1 LTHKD
6 IFICF
11 PQRER
16 HVQLGLN
23 TSVSALKAIA
33 EPTRLRL
40 LVLLASGELN
50 VKDLTG
56 ILGQSQPRI
65 SRHLKL
71 LAEAGLVERAPEG
84 SWVYFRLAE
93 GADGGALARLLLAGI
108 DRADPQL
115 VRDQR
120 RAEGLRAEREKSAQA
135 YFQAHASEWDSI
147 RALHVAEAEVEAVV
161 GDALGPGP
169 FGLFVDLGTGTGRML
184 ELFAT
189 RYRRG
194 LGIDQSPA
202 MLAYARA
209 KLDRTELRHA
219 QVRQGDIYDLPL
231 ADQSADAAV
240 MHQVLHFL
248 SDPQRA
254 VREAARVL
262 APGGR
267 LLIVDFAP
275 HELEYVREQFAHER
289 LGFAG
294 ALVEQWLAD
303 SGLEVMGRRDLAP
316 ARAGGAAK
324 LTVSVWLAGRP
335 QAGATSGRE
344 VEARKLE
351 RIS

>member
-1 LTHKD
+1 M
-6 IFICF
+6 
-11 PQRER
+11 R
-16 HVQLGLN
+16 VQLALN
-23 TSVSALKAIA
+23 TSVAALKAMA

-40 LVLLASGELN
+40 LVLLASGELS

-71 LAEAGLVERAPEG
+71 LAEAGLVERAPAG

-93 GADGGALARLLLAGI
+93 GGEGGGLARLVLEAV
-108 DRADPQL
+108 DRGDAVL
-115 VRDQR
+115 VRDRR
-120 RAEGLRAEREKSAQA
+120 RAEALREERELAAQA
-135 YFQAHASEWDSI
+135 YFQAHAGEWDSI
-147 RALHVAEAEVEAVV
+147 RALHVAEDEVEAAVAA
-161 GDALGPGP
+161 ALGPGP
-169 FGLFVDLGTGTGRML
+169 FGLLVDLGTGTGRML
-184 ELFAT
+184 ELLRD

-194 LGIDQSPA
+194 LGIDLSSA

-209 KLDRTELRHA
+209 KLERTELRHA

-231 ADQSADAAV
+231 ADQAADAAV

-275 HELEYVREQFAHER
+275 HDLEFLREQFAHER
-289 LGFAG
+289 LGLAG
-294 ALVEQWLAD
+294 PLVEQWLAD
-303 SGLEVMGRRDLAP
+303 SGLQVMGRRDLAP
-316 ARAGGAAK
+316 GGKSGAPGGESGAGK
-324 LTVSVWLAGRP
+324 LTVSVWVASRP
-335 QAGATSGRE
+335 PSAAATADNV
-344 VEARKLE
+344 VERKLE
-351 RIS
+351 RIG

>member
-1 LTHKD
+1 MEADL
-6 IFICF
+6 
-11 PQRER
+11 
-16 HVQLGLN
+16 QLAVR
-23 TSVSALKAIA
+23 TSVAALKAIA

-40 LVLLASGELN
+40 LALLSSGELT

-84 SWVYFRLAE
+84 SWVYFRLADGLE
-93 GADGGALARLLLAGI
+93 GSALARLVLAGI
-108 DRADPQL
+108 DPADPVL
-115 VRDQR
+115 ARDRR
-120 RAEGLRAEREKSAQA
+120 RAEALRQERERAAQA
-135 YFQAHASEWDSI
+135 YFQGHAGEWDRI
-147 RALHVAEAEVEAVV
+147 RALHVAEGDVEAAIGEV
-161 GDALGPGP
+161 LGPGP
-169 FGLFVDLGTGTGRML
+169 FGLLVDLGTGTGRML
-184 ELFAT
+184 ELF
-189 RYRRG
+189 RDSYRRG
-194 LGIDQSPA
+194 IGIDLSPA
-202 MLAYARA
+202 MLAYART
-209 KLDRTELRHA
+209 KLDGAELRHA

-248 SDPQRA
+248 GDPQRA

-275 HELEYVREQFAHER
+275 HELEFLREEYAHER

-294 ALVEQWLAD
+294 PLVEQWLSDA
-303 SGLEVMGRRDLAP
+303 GLEAIGRRDLAP
-316 ARAGGAAK
+316 GKDSETAK

-335 QAGATSGRE
+335 RAAAT
-344 VEARKLE
+344 EATTAERRKLE
-351 RIS
+351 RIE

>member
-1 LTHKD
+1 MRLS
-6 IFICF
+6 
-11 PQRER
+11 
-16 HVQLGLN
+16 VQ
-23 TSVSALKAIA
+23 TAVAALKAMA

-93 GADGGALARLLLAGI
+93 GGAGGTLARLLLGAV
-108 DRADPQL
+108 DRSDAVL
-115 VRDQR
+115 VRDRR
-120 RAEGLRAEREKSAQA
+120 RAEALREERERAAQA
-135 YFQAHASEWDSI
+135 YFQAHAGEWDSI
-147 RALHVAEAEVEAVV
+147 RALHVAEAEVEAAVAA
-161 GDALGPGP
+161 ALGPGP
-169 FGLFVDLGTGTGRML
+169 FGLLVDLGTGTGRML
-184 ELFAT
+184 ELLRE

-194 LGIDQSPA
+194 LGIDLSPA

-209 KLDRTELRHA
+209 KLERSETSRAH
-219 QVRQGDIYDLPL
+219 VRQGDIYDLPL
-231 ADQSADAAV
+231 ADQTVGAAV

-262 APGGR
+262 TPGGQ

-275 HELEYVREQFAHER
+275 HDLEFLREEFAHER
-289 LGFAG
+289 LGFSNQQVA
-294 ALVEQWLAD
+294 QWLAD
-303 SGLEVMGRRDLAP
+303 SGLELVETRELAP
-316 ARAGGAAK
+316 EDGGTAN
-324 LTVSVWLAGRP
+324 LTVKVWLARRP
-335 QAGATSGRE
+335 PTADSAPEGAAE
-344 VEARKLE
+344 RKLE
-351 RIS
+351 RTS

>member
-1 LTHKD
+1 VKLSVD
-6 IFICF
+6 
-11 PQRER
+11 
-16 HVQLGLN
+16 
-23 TSVSALKAIA
+23 TSLAALKAMA

-40 LVLLASGELN
+40 LMLLATGELS

-93 GADGGALARLLLAGI
+93 GGGGGALARLVLEAVDSADPVLLRDRRRAGI
-108 DRADPQL
+108 L
-115 VRDQR
+115 RD
-120 RAEGLRAEREKSAQA
+120 ERERAAQA
-135 YFQAHASEWDSI
+135 YFQAHAGEWDSI
-147 RALHVAEAEVEAVV
+147 RALHVAEAEVEAAVADV
-161 GDALGPGP
+161 MGDGP

-184 ELFAT
+184 ELFRE

-194 LGIDQSPA
+194 LGIDMSSA
-202 MLAYARA
+202 MLAYARV
-209 KLDRTELRHA
+209 KLESAELRHA

-231 ADQSADAAV
+231 ADQAADGVV

-254 VREAARVL
+254 LREATRVL

-275 HELEYVREQFAHER
+275 HELEFLREQFAHER

-294 ALVEQWLAD
+294 AQVEQWLAD
-303 SGLEVMGRRDLAP
+303 SGLEVLQRRELEPRADG
-316 ARAGGAAK
+316 ARGK
-324 LTVSVWLAGRP
+324 LTVSVWLARRP
-335 QAGATSGRE
+335 GPAVSASNNASERN
-344 VEARKLE
+344 LE
-351 RIS
+351 RIA

>member
-1 LTHKD
+1 M
-6 IFICF
+6 
-11 PQRER
+11 
-16 HVQLGLN
+16 
-23 TSVSALKAIA
+23 
-33 EPTRLRL
+33 
-40 LVLLASGELN
+40 LLASGELN

-71 LAEAGLVERAPEG
+71 LAEARLVERAPEG

-93 GADGGALARLLLAGI
+93 SADGGALAQAPDRRHRPLRSASGARPAPRRGLA
-108 DRADPQL
+108 
-115 VRDQR
+115 
-120 RAEGLRAEREKSAQA
+120 AEREKSAQA
-135 YFQAHASEWDSI
+135 YFQAHAGEWDSI
-147 RALHVAEAEVEAVV
+147 RALHVAEAEVEAAMAE
-161 GDALGPGP
+161 ALGPGP
-169 FGLFVDLGTGTGRML
+169 FDLLVDLGTGTGRML
-184 ELFAT
+184 ELFAE

-194 LGIDQSPA
+194 LGIDLSPA

-209 KLDRTELRHA
+209 KLDAAELRHA

-275 HELEYVREQFAHER
+275 HELEFLREQFAHER

-294 ALVEQWLAD
+294 ARSS
-303 SGLEVMGRRDLAP
+303 SGSP
-316 ARAGGAAK
+316 TAA
-324 LTVSVWLAGRP
+324 SR
-335 QAGATSGRE
+335 
-344 VEARKLE
+344 
-351 RIS
+351 

>member
-1 LTHKD
+1 MET
-6 IFICF
+6 
-11 PQRER
+11 R
-16 HVQLGLN
+16 VQLAVQ
-23 TSVSALKAIA
+23 TSVAALKAIA

-40 LVLLASGELN
+40 LVLLSSGELN

-93 GADGGALARLLLAGI
+93 GADGGALARLVLAGI
-108 DRADPQL
+108 DRSDPVL
-115 VRDQR
+115 VRDRR
-120 RAEGLRAEREKSAQA
+120 RADALRQERERAAQA
-135 YFQAHASEWDSI
+135 YFAAHAGQWDSI
-147 RALHVAEAEVEAVV
+147 RALHVAEADVESAVAE
-161 GDALGPGP
+161 ALGPGP
-169 FGLFVDLGTGTGRML
+169 FKLFADLGTGTGRML
-184 ELFAT
+184 ELFRE

-194 LGIDQSPA
+194 LGIDLSPA

-209 KLDRTELRHA
+209 KLEGAGLRHA

-262 APGGR
+262 VPGGR

-275 HELEYVREQFAHER
+275 HELEFLRDEFAHER

-294 ALVEQWLAD
+294 TLVEQWLAD

-316 ARAGGAAK
+316 GGENGTAK
-324 LTVSVWLAGRP
+324 LTVSVWVAERP
-335 QAGATSGRE
+335 HAARRAE
-344 VEARKLE
+344 KIEASQLE
-351 RIS
+351 RIA

>member
-1 LTHKD
+1 MQ
-6 IFICF
+6 FA
-11 PQRER
+11 
-16 HVQLGLN
+16 LN
-23 TSVSALKAIA
+23 MSVAALKAMA

-40 LVLLASGELN
+40 LVLLAAGELS

-93 GADGGALARLLLAGI
+93 GGQGGTLARLVLEAV
-108 DRADPQL
+108 DRADPVL
-115 VRDQR
+115 MRDRR
-120 RAEGLRAEREKSAQA
+120 RAEALREERERAAQA
-135 YFQAHASEWDSI
+135 YFQAHAGEWDSI
-147 RALHVAEAEVEAVV
+147 RALHVAEAEVEAAVAA
-161 GDALGPGP
+161 ALGPGP
-169 FGLFVDLGTGTGRML
+169 FGLLVDLGTGTGRML
-184 ELFAT
+184 ELLRE

-194 LGIDQSPA
+194 VGIDLSPA

-209 KLDRTELRHA
+209 KLERTDLRHA
-219 QVRQGDIYDLPL
+219 QVRQGDIYHLPL
-231 ADQSADAAV
+231 ADQAADAAV

-275 HELEYVREQFAHER
+275 HELEYLREQYAHER
-289 LGFAG
+289 LGLAG
-294 ALVEQWLAD
+294 PQVEQWLAD
-303 SGLEVMGRRDLAP
+303 GGLQIIERRDLVP
-316 ARAGGAAK
+316 DGASPDAK
-324 LTVSVWLAGRP
+324 LTVSVWVAGRP
-335 QAGATSGRE
+335 PRE
-344 VEARKLE
+344 PTTAKDLEQRKLE
-351 RIS
+351 RIA

>member
-1 LTHKD
+1 MG
-6 IFICF
+6 
-11 PQRER
+11 QRYTEV
-16 HVQLGLN
+16 HVQLALN
-23 TSVSALKAIA
+23 TSIAALKAIA

-40 LVLLASGELN
+40 LALLASGELS

-93 GADGGALARLLLAGI
+93 GGAGGALARLVLEGV
-108 DRADPQL
+108 DPADAVL
-115 VRDQR
+115 VRDRR
-120 RAEGLRAEREKSAQA
+120 RAEALREERERAAQA
-135 YFQAHASEWDSI
+135 YFQAHAGEWDSI
-147 RALHVAEAEVEAVV
+147 RALHIAEAEVEAAVAA
-161 GDALGPGP
+161 ALGPGP
-169 FGLFVDLGTGTGRML
+169 FGLLVDLGTGTGRML
-184 ELFAT
+184 ELLRD

-194 LGIDQSPA
+194 LGIDLSPA

-209 KLDRTELRHA
+209 KLERTELRHA

-231 ADQSADAAV
+231 ADKAADAAV

-254 VREAARVL
+254 VREATRVL

-275 HELEYVREQFAHER
+275 HELEFLREQFAHER
-289 LGFAG
+289 LGLAG
-294 ALVEQWLAD
+294 PLVEQWLAD
-303 SGLEVMGRRDLAP
+303 SGLQIMERRDLKP
-316 ARAGGAAK
+316 EGDGAGAK

-335 QAGATSGRE
+335 PKTGATGGTLQE
-344 VEARKLE
+344 RKLE
-351 RIS
+351 RIT

>member
-1 LTHKD
+1 MFMQL
-6 IFICF
+6 
-11 PQRER
+11 P
-16 HVQLGLN
+16 VQA
-23 TSVSALKAIA
+23 SVVALKAIA

-40 LVLLASGELN
+40 LVLLASGELT

-93 GADGGALARLLLAGI
+93 GADGSTLARQVLEGV
-108 DRADPQL
+108 DRSDPIL
-115 VRDQR
+115 VRDR
-120 RAEGLRAEREKSAQA
+120 RRSEALKVERERSAQA

-147 RALHVAEAEVEAVV
+147 RALHVAETEVEAAIA
-161 GDALGPGP
+161 DELGVGP
-169 FGLFVDLGTGTGRML
+169 FALLVDLGTGTGRML
-184 ELFAT
+184 ELFRD

-194 LGIDQSPA
+194 LGFDLNPA

-209 KLDRTELRHA
+209 KLHGAQLRHA

-231 ADQSADAAV
+231 ADGAANAVV

-248 SDPQRA
+248 SEPQRA
-254 VREAARVL
+254 VREAARLL

-275 HELEYVREQFAHER
+275 HGLEFLRDEFAHER

-294 ALVEQWLAD
+294 PLVEQWLTDA
-303 SGLEVMGRRDLAP
+303 GLETTVRRDLGP
-316 ARAGGAAK
+316 ADDSGTGK
-324 LTVSVWLAGRP
+324 LTVSVWLASRP
-335 QAGATSGRE
+335 PTRE
-344 VEARKLE
+344 AAEAKERSLE
-351 RIS
+351 RMA